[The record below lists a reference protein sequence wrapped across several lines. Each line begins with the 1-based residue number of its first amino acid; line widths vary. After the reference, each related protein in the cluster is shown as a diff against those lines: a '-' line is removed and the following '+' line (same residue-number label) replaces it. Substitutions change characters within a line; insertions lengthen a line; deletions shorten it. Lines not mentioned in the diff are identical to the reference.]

1 MTDLIEITSR
11 KQSALETLLEQM
23 NVPAM
28 RRDTTR
34 TANVRWLSRNLG
46 INNGEHPMFDT
57 AMGIVVWLLKEGA

>member
-34 TANVRWLSRNLG
+34 TANVRWLNRNLG